1 MWDEL
6 ASLKPGNLWNKF
18 KSNLDP
24 DVVKV
29 EARPANLVPIILF
42 FYSAVLIL
50 TFWQEYIDK
59 KLVFIPLS
67 FAAVAGI
74 FSFIS
79 YYCTNKSKNILAVLQ
94 LLDIIFYIMAILTVA
109 AISKFPV
116 SYLFLFI
123 YVFMCHHYTI
133 TTRYS
138 ELFLIIITLP
148 GFIIFAVFKPDL
160 PVEVFLLLNLVFIR
174 HNFKAAEEKRQL
186 KEDKEKSQYALD
198 KLEQL
203 LRETQSQM
211 EISYKLSMSDNIHN
225 IKNKILPISLSA
237 SWLAEKIEELNVNAA
252 ENNFSPDIQQSLEAL
267 FSKSL
272 RFEKRIEKLITNLKE
287 QTIFFVTTKSEK
299 NIFWVPE
306 LSKFLWKINLNE
318 LTTGDSATNVDSDQN
333 LQQKLQIKQLPD
345 VKINCN
351 PHHLQTIF
359 ANLIQNSKSAGAKS
373 IIVETKVLPQSKQVQ
388 FLIKDDGNGIP
399 PEIIKDIFKP
409 FITFGKKHGT
419 GVGLFL
425 SQQITR
431 TNRGELKVAES
442 SNQGTVFQLN
452 LPLYQ
457 DITK

>member
-1 MWDEL
+1 MWEEL
-6 ASLKPGNLWNKF
+6 VNLKPGNLWKRF
-18 KSNLDP
+18 KNNLDP

-29 EARPANLVPIILF
+29 EAKPANLIPIILF

-67 FAAVAGI
+67 FAALAGTL
-74 FSFIS
+74 SFIS
-79 YYCTNKSKNILAVLQ
+79 YYCTGKSKNLLTALQ
-94 LLDIIFYIMAILTVA
+94 LFDILFYILAILTVA
-109 AISKFPV
+109 AISTFPV

-123 YVFMCHHYTI
+123 YVFMCHHYTL

-174 HNFKAAEEKRQL
+174 HNFRSAQEKRKLQ
-186 KEDKEKSQYALD
+186 EDKEKSQYALD
-198 KLEQL
+198 KLDQL

-211 EISYKLSMSDNIHN
+211 EISYKLSMSDNIHH

-237 SWLAEKIEELNVNAA
+237 NWLAEKIEDLTVNA
-252 ENNFSPDIQQSLEAL
+252 EINNLPTDFQQSLEEL

-272 RFEKRIEKLITNLKE
+272 RFEKR
-287 QTIFFVTTKSEK
+287 FV
-299 NIFWVPE
+299 
-306 LSKFLWKINLNE
+306 
-318 LTTGDSATNVDSDQN
+318 
-333 LQQKLQIKQLPD
+333 
-345 VKINCN
+345 
-351 PHHLQTIF
+351 
-359 ANLIQNSKSAGAKS
+359 
-373 IIVETKVLPQSKQVQ
+373 
-388 FLIKDDGNGIP
+388 
-399 PEIIKDIFKP
+399 
-409 FITFGKKHGT
+409 TFGKKHGT

-431 TNRGELKVAES
+431 TSRGELKVVES
-442 SNQGTVFQLN
+442 SNRGTVFQLN

-457 DITK
+457 DISD